1 MPARPRSYAGGMTR
15 PAKAAR
21 TLRDSAR
28 KSTRRQEYSL
38 TTRRALLDSAATLFA
53 ERGYAGTS
61 LDEVVAAAKVTK
73 GALYHHY
80 SGKQAVF
87 EAVLEQVEADAVEK
101 IAARV
106 HEERD
111 PWHKALVGVQSFLD
125 ICQEQSYRRIVMQE
139 GPVAL
144 GYDRWR
150 EIEERNTFGLV
161 RDIVRVV
168 LQQYDVDESILE
180 TFSRLF
186 FGAMSTAGMSVSQS
200 DTPEKVSQEVQTVI
214 ALMLAGLRQL
224 AETGDGLTTLS
235 PTEILR

>member
-1 MPARPRSYAGGMTR
+1 MTH
-15 PAKAAR
+15 PGKAAR
-21 TLRDSAR
+21 ALRDSAR
-28 KSTRRQEYSL
+28 TRTRRQDYSLSTRR
-38 TTRRALLDSAATLFA
+38 TLLDSAARLFA

-73 GALYHHY
+73 GALYHHF

-87 EAVLEQVEADAVEK
+87 EAVLEKVEADAVEEITAQVRQEK
-101 IAARV
+101 
-106 HEERD
+106 D
-111 PWHKALVGVQSFLD
+111 PWQKALVGVRSFLD
-125 ICQEQSYRRIVMQE
+125 ICQEQAYRRIVMQE

-161 RDIVRVV
+161 RDIVRAV
-168 LQQYDVDESILE
+168 LQRYDIDESILE

-200 DTPEKVSQEVQTVI
+200 DTPEQVSQEVQTVI

-224 AETGDGLTTLS
+224 AETGTGLTELS

>member
-1 MPARPRSYAGGMTR
+1 MTH

-21 TLRDSAR
+21 ALRDTAR
-28 KSTRRQEYSL
+28 KGTSRQEYSL
-38 TTRRALLDSAATLFA
+38 STRRALLDSATTLFA

-61 LDEVVAAAKVTK
+61 LDEVVAAAEVTK

-87 EAVLEQVEADAVEK
+87 EAVLEKVEADAVET
-101 IAARV
+101 ITAEV
-106 HEERD
+106 HREED
-111 PWHKALVGVQSFLD
+111 PWQKALAGVRSFLE

-161 RDIVRVV
+161 RDIVRAV
-168 LQQYDVDESILE
+168 LQHYDVDESILE

-200 DTPEKVSQEVQTVI
+200 ETPEQASQEVQTVI

-224 AETGDGLTTLS
+224 AESGASLGNLS
-235 PTEILR
+235 PTQILR

>member
-1 MPARPRSYAGGMTR
+1 MTH

-21 TLRDSAR
+21 ALRDTAR
-28 KSTRRQEYSL
+28 KGTRRQEYSL
-38 TTRRALLDSAATLFA
+38 STRRALLDSATTLFA

-61 LDEVVAAAKVTK
+61 LDEVVAAAEVTK

-87 EAVLEQVEADAVEK
+87 EAVLEKVEADAVET
-101 IAARV
+101 ITAEV
-106 HEERD
+106 HREED
-111 PWHKALVGVQSFLD
+111 PWQKALAGVRSFLE

-161 RDIVRVV
+161 RDIVRAV
-168 LQQYDVDESILE
+168 LQHYDVDESILE

-200 DTPEKVSQEVQTVI
+200 ETPEQASQEVQTVI

-224 AETGDGLTTLS
+224 AESGASLGNLS
-235 PTEILR
+235 PTQILR

>member
-1 MPARPRSYAGGMTR
+1 MTH

-21 TLRDSAR
+21 ALRDTAR
-28 KSTRRQEYSL
+28 KGTRRQEYSL
-38 TTRRALLDSAATLFA
+38 STRRALLDSAATLFA

-61 LDEVVAAAKVTK
+61 LDEVVAAAAVTK

-87 EAVLEQVEADAVEK
+87 EAVLEQVEADAVAQITAQVRREK
-101 IAARV
+101 
-106 HEERD
+106 D
-111 PWHKALVGVQSFLD
+111 PWQKALVGVRSFLD

-161 RDIVRVV
+161 RDIVRAV

-224 AETGDGLTTLS
+224 AETADGLSDLS
-235 PTEILR
+235 PNEILR

>member
-1 MPARPRSYAGGMTR
+1 MTH

-21 TLRDSAR
+21 ALRNTAR
-28 KSTRRQEYSL
+28 KGSRRAEYSVSTRK
-38 TTRRALLDSAATLFA
+38 ALLDSAAALFA

-61 LDEVVAAAKVTK
+61 LDEVVAAAEVTK

-87 EAVLEQVEADAVEK
+87 EAVLERVEAEAVEA
-101 IAARV
+101 IAAEVRR
-106 HEERD
+106 EKD
-111 PWHKALVGVQSFLD
+111 PWQKALVGVRSFLE
-125 ICQEQSYRRIVMQE
+125 ICQQQSYRRIVMQE

-161 RDIVRVV
+161 RDIVRAV
-168 LQQYDVDESILE
+168 LEQYDVDDSILE

-200 DTPEKVSQEVQTVI
+200 DTPEMVSEQVQTVI

-224 AETGDGLTTLS
+224 AETGTGLSRLS

>member
-1 MPARPRSYAGGMTR
+1 MTH

-21 TLRDSAR
+21 ALRDTAR
-28 KSTRRQEYSL
+28 KGTRRQEYSL
-38 TTRRALLDSAATLFA
+38 STRRALLDSAATLFA

-61 LDEVVAAAKVTK
+61 LDEVVAAAAVTK

-87 EAVLEQVEADAVEK
+87 EAVLEQVEADAVEQITAQVRLEK
-101 IAARV
+101 
-106 HEERD
+106 D
-111 PWHKALVGVQSFLD
+111 PWQKALVGVRSFLD

-161 RDIVRVV
+161 RDIVRAV

-186 FGAMSTAGMSVSQS
+186 FGAMSTAGLSVSQS

-224 AETGDGLTTLS
+224 AETADGLSDLS
-235 PTEILR
+235 PNEILR